1 VLPNFGT
8 GEMLVVFLVA
18 LIVLGPNKL
27 PDVARQ
33 AGKMMAELRRL
44 SSGFQDEMR
53 HAMREPTPT
62 LPPLP
67 PEAEVH
73 TPAPTVEAAP
83 APPADEAAPPVDEPK
98 KPTPR
103 KRRAPLRADG
113 AVPAEQQLQ
122 QD

>member
-53 HAMREPTPT
+53 TAMREPTPT

-67 PEAEVH
+67 PEASILPD
-73 TPAPTVEAAP
+73 PAGAVAETG
-83 APPADEAAPPVDEPK
+83 DEAATPLEAPK
-98 KPTPR
+98 QPTR
-103 KRRAPLRADG
+103 KRREPLRANG